1 MTRVAR
7 AAVTAAAALAAIW
20 ASSGAIAA
28 PTLIIRHAA
37 MNLVVQT
44 EDRSDIA
51 VEVYRPNARL
61 PLDVQKVGSDVVI
74 DGHLIS
80 FLTSCHGSGEG
91 LRVMV
96 FGRGDYDVQ
105 HMPQVLVRT
114 PRDVVVDSG
123 GVVRAAITRSHSV
136 ILAASGCGDWTVAN
150 VEGRLDAHL
159 SGVGDLRSGSSNSAS
174 LGMSGA
180 GHMQVGLVAT
190 SLSAHLSGAGGMTVR
205 GAGSADLAISG
216 SGGMA
221 TGPIRGGLT
230 ARLSGAG
237 DLKVASVAGPVSAD
251 VSGVGNIDIQAGQ
264 ASSVD
269 AEVSGTG
276 HIDFH
281 GVADSLN
288 ASVSGVGS
296 VDVDRVTG
304 PVVQHVS
311 GIGSIHIGE
320 R

>member
-1 MTRVAR
+1 MKQWTVA
-7 AAVTAAAALAAIW
+7 AGAAAALAAVS
-20 ASSGAIAA
+20 ASAAMAA

-37 MNLVVQT
+37 MNLVIET

-51 VEVYRPNARL
+51 VEVYRPNGRL
-61 PLDVQKVGSDVVI
+61 PLDVQKVGSDTVI

-91 LRVMV
+91 LHVLV

-123 GVVRAAITRSHSV
+123 GIVRAAITRAHSV
-136 ILAASGCGDWTVAN
+136 TLGASGCGDWTVAN
-150 VEGRLDAHL
+150 VAGRLDAHL
-159 SGVGDLRSGSSNSAS
+159 SGIGDLRAGSSGSAS
-174 LGMSGA
+174 VGLSGA
-180 GHMQVGLVAT
+180 GHMQVGQVAAA
-190 SLSAHLSGAGGMTVR
+190 LSAHLSGAGGMTVR
-205 GAGSADLAISG
+205 GAGSADLSVSG
-216 SGGMA
+216 SGGMT
-221 TGPIRGGLT
+221 TGPIAGGLT

-237 DLKVASVAGPVSAD
+237 DLKVASVAGPVTAD
-251 VSGVGNIDIQAGQ
+251 VSGVGNVDIQAGH
-264 ASSVD
+264 ASTVD

-281 GVADSLN
+281 GVAESLN

-311 GIGSIHIGE
+311 GIGSIHVGD